1 MPKLSKQEIINLYK
15 KPYSMG
21 PMEIWKQGDY
31 FNSIATIKKYIREA
45 KASGEITEEDEEA
58 FRKKEEVQEKEKRE
72 RYETLKSLVL
82 PKILAAKPKT
92 EIVREIQVEANIKT
106 KTTEI
111 GKLIEQ
117 LIQEGTLGQE
127 EYQRIIKTIRENAAK
142 KVHLTS
148 QKRKETRSN
157 ETDKELEI

>member
-1 MPKLSKQEIINLYK
+1 M
-15 KPYSMG
+15 
-21 PMEIWKQGDY
+21 
-31 FNSIATIKKYIREA
+31 
-45 KASGEITEEDEEA
+45 
-58 FRKKEEVQEKEKRE
+58 
-72 RYETLKSLVL
+72 
-82 PKILAAKPKT
+82 
-92 EIVREIQVEANIKT
+92 REIQVEANIKT
-106 KTTEI
+106 NTTEI